1 MPLIKPGDIILH
13 KPRDESDN
21 SCSNP
26 PASVMVTDAGDH
38 VFTGTPLEILKK
50 HIGQID
56 FCKTTHFVTSGRWS
70 MNDLMIYVLQQTGPA
85 DVMVATWSIAE
96 TAMRQILNNYQQGLI
111 KSISFLLDPRV
122 KVRNPKP
129 LQLLSA
135 NFPYRLFR
143 CHAKVTL
150 IRSAEHHISIVSSA
164 NMTQNPRIERG
175 VIFPYKEIYDFD
187 YKWLYETINQR

>member
-1 MPLIKPGDIILH
+1 MPLIKPSDIILH
-13 KPRDESDN
+13 KPGNEDDHPSSD
-21 SCSNP
+21 SA
-26 PASVMVTDAGDH
+26 ASVMVTDSGES
-38 VFTGTPLEILKK
+38 VFSGTPLEILKK
-50 HIGQID
+50 HIGEID
-56 FCKTTHFVTSGRWS
+56 FNRTTHFVTSGRWS
-70 MNDLMIYVLQQTGPA
+70 MSDLLIYILRQTGPA
-85 DVMVATWSIAE
+85 DVLVASWSISE
-96 TAMRQILNNYQQGLI
+96 IAMRQILNHHQQGLI

-129 LQLLSA
+129 LQLLAA

-150 IRSAEHHISIVSSA
+150 IKSKDHCISIVSSA

-187 YKWLYETINQR
+187 HKWLYETINQR